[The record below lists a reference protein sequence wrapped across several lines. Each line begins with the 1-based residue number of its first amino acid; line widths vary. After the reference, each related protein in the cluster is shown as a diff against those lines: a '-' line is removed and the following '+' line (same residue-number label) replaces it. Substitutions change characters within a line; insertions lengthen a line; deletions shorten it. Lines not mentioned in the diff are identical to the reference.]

1 MVKSMFVDIAK
12 IKIKG
17 GDGGAGAVA
26 FHREKY
32 VAAGGPDGGDGG
44 KGGDVVFVVDDN
56 LATLAD
62 FRYKRKYSAPNGEGG
77 KGGRCNGKKGQD
89 LEIKV
94 PRGTIIREAN
104 SKAVMA
110 DMSKTERFIAAKGG
124 KGGWGNMH
132 FATSTRQVPRFA
144 KPGVPGE
151 EWEVNLELKLLADVG
166 LVGYPSVGKS
176 SLISVVSQ
184 AKPKIGDYHFT
195 TLVPNLGVVSM
206 GEGNSFVL
214 ADIPGLIE
222 GASEGVGLG
231 HQFLRH
237 VERCRMLIHIVDVS
251 GSEGRNPIGDFEK
264 INEELAKFNPELAQR
279 PMIVAGNKIDM
290 AEPEQIESFKKY
302 VNDKGYE
309 YYSICAPIM
318 EGTKELMN
326 VTWNMLKDL
335 PPIKE
340 YEAEEIPLD
349 ALLPENDMSF
359 KITQEDEGYYLVEA
373 KWFPRV
379 LKGIDVTDYEALQY
393 MQRVLEK
400 SGVFDALREKGIQ
413 EGDIVSLYDIEFE
426 YIP

>member
-1 MVKSMFVDIAK
+1 MFVDIAK

-110 DMSKTERFIAAKGG
+110 DMSKTERFVAAKGG

-151 EWEVNLELKLLADVG
+151 EWEVSLELKLLADVG

-206 GEGNSFVL
+206 GEGNSFVI

-251 GSEGRNPIGDFEK
+251 GSEGRNPIDNFEK
-264 INEELAKFNPELAQR
+264 INEELKKFNPDLAKR

-290 AEPEQIESFKKY
+290 AEPEQIEEFKKY

-326 VTWNMLKDL
+326 VTWNMLKEL

-340 YEAEEIPLD
+340 YEVEEIPLE
-349 ALLPENDMSF
+349 ALIPEDDNSF

-400 SGVFDALREKGIQ
+400 SGVFDALREEGIQ
-413 EGDIVSLYDIEFE
+413 EGDIVSLYNIEFE

>member
-1 MVKSMFVDIAK
+1 MFVDIAK

-110 DMSKTERFIAAKGG
+110 DMSKTERFVAAKGG

-151 EWEVNLELKLLADVG
+151 EWEISLELKLLADVG

-251 GSEGRNPIGDFEK
+251 GSEGRNPIDDFEK
-264 INEELAKFNPELAQR
+264 INEELKKFNPDLAKR

-290 AEPEQIESFKKY
+290 AEPEQIEEFKKY

-326 VTWNMLKDL
+326 VTWNMLKEL

-340 YEAEEIPLD
+340 YEVEEIPLES
-349 ALLPENDMSF
+349 LIPEDDNSF

>member
-1 MVKSMFVDIAK
+1 MFVDIAK

-77 KGGRCNGKKGQD
+77 KGSRCNGKKGQD

-151 EWEVNLELKLLADVG
+151 EWEVSLELKLLADVG

-251 GSEGRNPIGDFEK
+251 GSEGRDPIDDFEK
-264 INEELAKFNPELAQR
+264 INEELKKFNSDLAER

-290 AEPEQIESFKKY
+290 AEPEQIEKFKKY

-326 VTWNMLKDL
+326 VTWNMLRNL

-340 YEAEEIPLD
+340 YETEEIPLE
-349 ALLPENDMSF
+349 ALIPEDDNSF

>member
-1 MVKSMFVDIAK
+1 MFVDIAK

-77 KGGRCNGKKGQD
+77 KGGRCNGKKGKD

-110 DMSKTERFIAAKGG
+110 DMSKTERFVAAKGG
-124 KGGWGNMH
+124 KGGWGNIH
-132 FATSTRQVPRFA
+132 FATSTHQVPRFA
-144 KPGVPGE
+144 KPGTPGE
-151 EWEVNLELKLLADVG
+151 EWEVSLELKLLADVG

-206 GEGNSFVL
+206 GEGSSFVI

-222 GASEGVGLG
+222 GASEGIGLG

-237 VERCRMLIHIVDVS
+237 IERCRMLIHIVDVS
-251 GSEGRNPIGDFEK
+251 GSEGRNPIDDFEK
-264 INEELAKFNPELAQR
+264 INEELVKFNPELAQR

-290 AEPEQIESFKKY
+290 AEPEQIEEFKNY
-302 VNDKGYE
+302 VNSKGYE
-309 YYSICAPIM
+309 YYSICAPIC

-326 VTWNMLKDL
+326 VTWNMLQTL

-340 YEAEEIPLD
+340 YDTEEIPFEAFIED
-349 ALLPENDMSF
+349 NNSF
-359 KITQEDEGYYLVEA
+359 KITQVDDGYFLVEA
-373 KWFPRV
+373 KWFPKV
-379 LKGIDVTDYEALQY
+379 LKGIDITDYEALQY

-400 SGVFDALREKGIQ
+400 SGIFDALREKGIQ